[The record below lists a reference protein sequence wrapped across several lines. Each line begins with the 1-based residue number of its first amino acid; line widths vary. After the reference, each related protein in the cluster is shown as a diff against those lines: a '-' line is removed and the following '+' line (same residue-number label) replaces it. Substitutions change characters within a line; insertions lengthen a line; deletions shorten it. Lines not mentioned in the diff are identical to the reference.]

1 MVRNHSRLRRKE
13 GRFQVKTEDDLLA
26 FVRMDGVL
34 DGVFDFGLR
43 PCESEN
49 DHYLKRRKD
58 KALGA

>member
-1 MVRNHSRLRRKE
+1 
-13 GRFQVKTEDDLLA
+13 
-26 FVRMDGVL
+26 MDGVL